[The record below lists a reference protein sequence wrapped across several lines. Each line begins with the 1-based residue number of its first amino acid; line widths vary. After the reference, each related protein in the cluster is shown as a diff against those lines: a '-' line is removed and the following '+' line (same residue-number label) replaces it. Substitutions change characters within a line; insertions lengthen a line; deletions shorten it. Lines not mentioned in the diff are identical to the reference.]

1 MKSATRRCSGRRAT
15 PIFEA
20 APFGGDHE
28 MWATAWAIG
37 MGYDLPG
44 AGIEAYGR
52 PSDAQIAAAGQ
63 CR

>member
-1 MKSATRRCSGRRAT
+1 MTGMRKRWSCA
-15 PIFEA
+15 PIFEG
-20 APFGGDHE
+20 PEFRSDHE

-37 MGYDLPG
+37 MGYELPG

-52 PSDAQIAAAGQ
+52 PTDAQIAAAAA

>member
-1 MKSATRRCSGRRAT
+1 MPMA
-15 PIFEA
+15 
-20 APFGGDHE
+20 HE

-44 AGIEAYGR
+44 SGTEFYGR
-52 PSDAQIAAAGQ
+52 PTDVQIAVAAQ